1 MKNVKTERDLYLVR
15 HGDAS
20 FFNSDYERVLAS
32 LGEAQ
37 AKAAGTFL
45 AQELKRRFENLT
57 QENAQDSNIQ
67 VTSTLAPAKAEVF
80 GAGHVLV
87 RTSGYKRAEQTAF
100 FIESVLKAKLGPA
113 VKITHEVDAN
123 LAPSGNYVVEKE
135 FLEYASDTL
144 PEVVIVVTHMPF
156 VAELAWTLGDREV
169 RGFANCEVATF
180 EGLTPNK
187 NGPTT
192 YEPSKHWLPA

>member
-20 FFNSDYERVLAS
+20 FFNSDYERVLTS

-100 FIESVLKAKLGPA
+100 LLKVSLKPSLARQLKL
-113 VKITHEVDAN
+113 
-123 LAPSGNYVVEKE
+123 
-135 FLEYASDTL
+135 
-144 PEVVIVVTHMPF
+144 
-156 VAELAWTLGDREV
+156 
-169 RGFANCEVATF
+169 
-180 EGLTPNK
+180 
-187 NGPTT
+187 PT
-192 YEPSKHWLPA
+192 K

>member
-1 MKNVKTERDLYLVR
+1 M
-15 HGDAS
+15 
-20 FFNSDYERVLAS
+20 
-32 LGEAQ
+32 
-37 AKAAGTFL
+37 
-45 AQELKRRFENLT
+45 
-57 QENAQDSNIQ
+57 
-67 VTSTLAPAKAEVF
+67 
-80 GAGHVLV
+80 
-87 RTSGYKRAEQTAF
+87 
-100 FIESVLKAKLGPA
+100 
-113 VKITHEVDAN
+113 
-123 LAPSGNYVVEKE
+123 EKE

-180 EGLTPNK
+180 KGLTPNK